1 MTEDTVKLEDL
12 EDERFEAKEGARNC
26 APLNFGGYVE
36 TRPEIGLTWM
46 LLNLAL
52 EPQDPFKPDARR
64 NFRKG
69 FVLATVF
76 SAAFIAWLLWFNVIR

>member
-1 MTEDTVKLEDL
+1 MTEDTVRHGKVKDP
-12 EDERFEAKEGARNC
+12 RFETEKGSGNC

-36 TRPEIGLTWM
+36 TRPEIGLTRM
-46 LLNLAL
+46 LLNLVL

-76 SAAFIAWLLWFNVIR
+76 SAGFIVWFIWFNVIR

>member
-1 MTEDTVKLEDL
+1 MTEDTARHGKVKNS
-12 EDERFEAKEGARNC
+12 RFEAEEGSGNC

-36 TRPEIGLTWM
+36 TRPEIGLTRM
-46 LLNLAL
+46 LLNLVL

-76 SAAFIAWLLWFNVIR
+76 SAGFIVWFIWFNVIR